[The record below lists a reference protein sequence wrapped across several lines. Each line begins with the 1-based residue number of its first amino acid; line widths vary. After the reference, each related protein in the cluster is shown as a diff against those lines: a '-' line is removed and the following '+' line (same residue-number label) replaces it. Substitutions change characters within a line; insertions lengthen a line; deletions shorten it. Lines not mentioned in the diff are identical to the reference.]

1 MRPAESFWNATY
13 RGSGTFGNVPF
24 REGAS
29 SCLQGKTLRRPI
41 RNFLLAPLFGDKVS
55 IRDGIVVSD
64 TDALEYKKLTYSP
77 ALVRSAR
84 RDSVLLP
91 LI

>member
-1 MRPAESFWNATY
+1 MERNLSRQRHVWQCPIPGGWE
-13 RGSGTFGNVPF
+13 R
-24 REGAS
+24 

-41 RNFLLAPLFGDKVS
+41 RKFLLAPLFGDKVS